1 MEILAI
7 DIETTGLEPR
17 KDKVLELAC
26 VHFEDSIPPWG
37 GSPSSMGVAG
47 FHALIIPE
55 TKIEADLHLMA
66 MHSKTGL
73 WGRLKGGETLLK
85 ERKSRLVEGCPYSI
99 MYADQLYDT
108 FTKWLAASFSKQNRH
123 NVVGKNFA
131 AFDLQFL
138 ITLDSRFETLF
149 SRRVADPSMFFYR
162 NRDRHLPDTQTCID
176 RAKEIFRKGYKKG
189 NKVHVNI
196 LGQLNHLESC
206 QHVAEDDARLAYLLY
221 CIGLYRQRGE
231 I

>member
-7 DIETTGLEPR
+7 DIETTGLDPR
-17 KDKVLELAC
+17 KDKVLEFSC
-26 VHFEDSIPPWG
+26 VHFDDFIPPWAE
-37 GSPSSMGVAG
+37 SPFALGVS
-47 FHALIIPE
+47 FHALVVPE

-73 WGRLKGGETLLK
+73 WSKLKNADTMLKDGPCRLLGGSSENT
-85 ERKSRLVEGCPYSI
+85 
-99 MYADQLYDT
+99 MYGDQLYDT
-108 FTKWLAASFSKQNRH
+108 FTKWLAVNFSKQNKH

-138 ITLDSRFETLF
+138 ITLDPRFETLF
-149 SRRVADPSMFFYR
+149 SRRVADPSLFFYR
-162 NRDRHLPDTQTCID
+162 KEDRHLPDMQTCIH
-176 RAKEIFRKGYKKG
+176 RAKAMFQKGYKKG

-196 LGQLNHLESC
+196 FNQLRHLEAS
-206 QHVAEDDARLAYLLY
+206 QHVAEEDARLAYLLY